1 MFPKGN
7 QQEPDSVS
15 RLSNLNALGKFA
27 PTQNRTV
34 LIEKVYKTICIKPPT
49 LDWNALMLHKELQ

>member
-34 LIEKVYKTICIKPPT
+34 LIEKVYKTICIEPPT
-49 LDWNALMLHKELQ
+49 LD